1 MKRIYMLVAL
11 VSAVLAVPATASAF
25 TGTVVAKKTSRHAVV
40 VVSRGGVAR
49 TLRTPRFAS
58 LRPGQRLVFS
68 ATRLGDGTFKAG
80 TVRVRGRAR
89 LVFLRGTVVRQRL
102 SRYLLSSGGS
112 LISVRVGGHAFAA
125 VARRHRPGDIVTG
138 RVRIGPNGLTA
149 RSLHDAGH
157 SDALELEG
165 IFLGVAGNQLRLA
178 VEHRG
183 EVFVTVP
190 DGLQLPPLNPGD
202 EIELVV
208 TVDAAGAFTLVSV
221 QADDEDEDDDGAH
234 EDHGRVE
241 VTGSITDLGPP
252 VAVQPRHG
260 SSVECAVPAGFNLA
274 GFAVGDRVEMRCA
287 LVNGVLTL
295 TRLRHEDDDDEGGD
309 DGGGGG
315 DD

>member
-1 MKRIYMLVAL
+1 MKRIYMLIAL

-25 TGTVVAKKTSRHAVV
+25 SGTVVAKKSSRHAVV

-58 LRPGQRLVFS
+58 LRAGQRLVFS
-68 ATRLGDGTFKAG
+68 ATKLGDGTFKAG
-80 TVRVRGRAR
+80 KVRVRGRAR
-89 LVFLRGTVVRQRL
+89 LVFMRGTVVRLRF

-112 LISVRVGGHAFAA
+112 LISVRVGGHAFAS
-125 VARRHRPGDIVTG
+125 ARKQHRPGDIVAG
-138 RVRIGPNGLTA
+138 RVRIGRNGLTA

-157 SDALELEG
+157 SGALELEG
-165 IFLGVAGNQLRLA
+165 IFLGLDGNQLRLA

-190 DGLQLPPLNPGD
+190 DGLQLPPLTPGD

-208 TVDAAGAFTLVSV
+208 TVDAAGVFTLVSV
-221 QADDEDEDDDGAH
+221 QADDEDDDDDGAH
-234 EDHGRVE
+234 EDNGRVE
-241 VTGSITDLGPP
+241 VRGTISDLGPP
-252 VAVQPRHG
+252 VMVQPHDG
-260 SSVECAVPAGFNLA
+260 MPVQCAVPAGFSLS

-287 LVNGVLTL
+287 LVNHVLTI
-295 TRLRHEDDDDEGGD
+295 TRLRHRDDDDG

-315 DD
+315 GD

>member
-1 MKRIYMLVAL
+1 MKRISMLIAL

-25 TGTVVAKKTSRHAVV
+25 SGTVVAKKSSRHAVV

-49 TLRTPRFAS
+49 TLRTARFAS
-58 LRPGQRLVFS
+58 LRTGQRLVFS
-68 ATRLGDGTFKAG
+68 ATKLGDGTFKAR

-89 LVFLRGTVVRQRL
+89 LVFMRGTVVRQRL

-125 VARRHRPGDIVTG
+125 AARRHRPGDIVTG
-138 RVRIGPNGLTA
+138 RFRIGRGGLTA
-149 RSLHDAGH
+149 SSLHDAGH

-165 IFLGVAGNQLRLA
+165 IFLGLNGNQLRLA

-190 DGLQLPPLNPGD
+190 DGLQLPPLAPGD

-208 TVDAAGAFTLVSV
+208 TVDATGAFTLVSV
-221 QADDEDEDDDGAH
+221 QADDENDDDGAH
-234 EDHGRVE
+234 EDNGRVE
-241 VTGSITDLGPP
+241 VRGSITDLGPP
-252 VAVQPRHG
+252 VAVQPHDG
-260 SSVECAVPAGFNLA
+260 TAVECAVPAGFDLS

-295 TRLRHEDDDDEGGD
+295 TRLRHKDDDDG
-309 DGGGGG
+309 DGGGDGGG
-315 DD
+315 D

>member
-25 TGTVVAKKTSRHAVV
+25 SGTVVAKKASRHAVV

-58 LRPGQRLVFS
+58 LRAGQRLVFS
-68 ATRLGDGTFKAG
+68 ATKLGDGTFRAG
-80 TVRVRGRAR
+80 KVRLSGRAR
-89 LVFLRGTVVRQRL
+89 LVFLRGTVVRQRA

-112 LISVRVGGHAFAA
+112 LISIRVGGHAFAA
-125 VARRHRPGDIVTG
+125 VTRRHRAGDIVTG
-138 RVRIGPNGLTA
+138 RVRIGANGLTA
-149 RSLHDAGH
+149 KSLHDAGH

-165 IFLGVAGNQLRLA
+165 IFLGLNGNQLRLA

-190 DGLQLPPLNPGD
+190 DALQLPPLTPGD

-208 TVDAAGAFTLVSV
+208 TVDATGAFTLVSV
-221 QADDEDEDDDGAH
+221 QADDEGDDDGAH

-241 VTGSITDLGPP
+241 VTGSIADLGPP
-252 VAVQPRHG
+252 IAVQPRDG
-260 SSVECAVPAGFNLA
+260 SPVECAVPDGFDLSH
-274 GFAVGDRVEMRCA
+274 FAVGDRVEMRCA

-295 TRLRHEDDDDEGGD
+295 TRLKHEDDDDGGD

-315 DD
+315 D

>member
-1 MKRIYMLVAL
+1 MKRICMLIAL

-25 TGTVVAKKTSRHAVV
+25 SGTVVAKKSSRHAVV

-58 LRPGQRLVFS
+58 LRNGQRLVFA
-68 ATRLGDGTFKAG
+68 ATKLGDGTFKAG

-112 LISVRVGGHAFAA
+112 LISVRVGGPAFAA

-138 RVRIGPNGLTA
+138 RVRIGRSGLTA
-149 RSLHDAGH
+149 RSFHDAGH

-165 IFLGVAGNQLRLA
+165 IFLGLDGNQLRLA

-208 TVDAAGAFTLVSV
+208 TVDAAGTFTLVSV
-221 QADDEDEDDDGAH
+221 QTDNEDGDGSH

-241 VTGSITDLGPP
+241 VTGTITDLGPP
-252 VAVQPRHG
+252 IAVQPHEG
-260 SSVECAVPAGFNLA
+260 SAVECAVPDGFDLS
-274 GFAVGDRVEMRCA
+274 GFAVGDHVEMRCA
-287 LVNGVLTL
+287 LVDGALTL
-295 TRLRHEDDDDEGGD
+295 TRIKHEDDDD
-309 DGGGGG
+309 DGGGDGGG
-315 DD
+315 D

>member
-25 TGTVVAKKTSRHAVV
+25 GGTVVAKKSSRHAVV
-40 VVSRGGVAR
+40 VVSRGGTAR

-58 LRPGQRLVFS
+58 LRLGQRLVFS
-68 ATRLGDGTFKAG
+68 ATKLGDGTFKVG
-80 TVRVRGRAR
+80 KVRVHGRAR
-89 LVFLRGTVVRQRL
+89 FAFMRGTVVRQRA

-112 LISVRVGGHAFAA
+112 LISIRVTGHSFAA
-125 VARRHRPGDIVTG
+125 ATRHRPGDIVTG
-138 RVRIGPNGLTA
+138 RVRIGRNGLTA
-149 RSLHDAGH
+149 SSLHDAGH

-165 IFLGVAGNQLRLA
+165 IFLGLDGNQLRLA

-190 DGLQLPPLNPGD
+190 DGLQLPPLTPGD

-208 TVDAAGAFTLVSV
+208 TVDAAGVFTLVSV
-221 QADDEDEDDDGAH
+221 QADDENGDDDGSH

-241 VTGSITDLGPP
+241 VTGSIADLGPP
-252 VAVQPRHG
+252 ISVQPSHG
-260 SSVECAVPAGFNLA
+260 SPVQCAVPDGFDLS
-274 GFAVGDRVEMRCA
+274 GFAVGDHVEMRCA

-295 TRLRHEDDDDEGGD
+295 TRLKHEDDDGGD

-315 DD
+315 D